1 MAVALKYK
9 IFKSQKELS
18 DFCTDSG
25 NNVTTVV
32 SISQDNSGAWV
43 LFYT

>member
-1 MAVALKYK
+1 MAVTLKYK

-18 DFCTDSG
+18 DFCGVSG
-25 NNVTTVV
+25 NNVTTIV
-32 SISQDNSGAWV
+32 SISQDNSGAWT